1 MKTVFWQKKSLSS
14 QRLYFICQQLSFALA
29 GGMSLPMALSFVGS
43 DMRYGNGKQFLL
55 QLAEQVQQGRSFVQA
70 LQQSDSK
77 YSPVLLEFAMVGEL
91 NGSMET
97 AMKQA
102 AEYFQRQDK
111 IKQLLFSAL
120 TYPMVILLLMLL
132 ALGAML
138 LLVVP
143 AVVQTYHNF
152 QAPLPA
158 ATKLVLIC
166 SAWFQQYW
174 LVVLLV
180 SLLGV
185 FGAFLLLYQMGRYRS
200 GRVGLRKALQKV
212 PVAGSLYQQYWFVQ
226 FIQAL
231 GLLLS
236 GGMLLV
242 DCLYAIQNIHKRSLF
257 VDDLQQLADEVAAGV
272 PFWQAME
279 RCSLFPAAARQVLA
293 VSEQTGRLALAVAQ
307 LSQYY
312 EQQLQQRLQVAGKLL
327 EPCFIVL
334 LGGMVLVLAGSLFLP
349 LVQSYQYL
357 L

>member
-1 MKTVFWQKKSLSS
+1 
-14 QRLYFICQQLSFALA
+14 
-29 GGMSLPMALSFVGS
+29 
-43 DMRYGNGKQFLL
+43 
-55 QLAEQVQQGRSFVQA
+55 
-70 LQQSDSK
+70 
-77 YSPVLLEFAMVGEL
+77 
-91 NGSMET
+91 
-97 AMKQA
+97 
-102 AEYFQRQDK
+102 
-111 IKQLLFSAL
+111 
-120 TYPMVILLLMLL
+120 
-132 ALGAML
+132 ML

-158 ATKLVLIC
+158 ATKLVLVC
-166 SAWFQQYW
+166 SCMVSTVLAGCFAGIVVKYTGSILAVLSDGVVTFRQSGTLESFAKSSCGRQSLSAI
-174 LVVLLV
+174 LVCAV
-180 SLLGV
+180 
-185 FGAFLLLYQMGRYRS
+185 
-200 GRVGLRKALQKV
+200 
-212 PVAGSLYQQYWFVQ
+212 
-226 FIQAL
+226 IQAL

-279 RCSLFPAAARQVLA
+279 RCSLFPAAARQVLV

-312 EQQLQQRLQVAGKLL
+312 EQQLQQRLQMAGKLL